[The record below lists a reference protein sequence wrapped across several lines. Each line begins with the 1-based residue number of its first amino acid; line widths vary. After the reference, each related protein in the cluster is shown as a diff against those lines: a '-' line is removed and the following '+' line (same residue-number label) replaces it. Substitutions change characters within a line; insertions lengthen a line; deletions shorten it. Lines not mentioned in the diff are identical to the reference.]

1 MDIRNILHSAHEER
15 KNNILKGFVSNES
28 PEEVLEKARNVGD
41 IHPNGK
47 WVWTQL
53 PSGKFDWRV
62 ITTTRLQVNDN
73 HKGLE
78 EKLSKQLNNTKV
90 KVKSVDYKGDYHKV
104 VADTEDGELIFQVDK
119 YGKILSHQSGS
130 SKKSDNVNVKQNS
143 EPKLTVINSI
153 KDLES
158 KVPGYLIMKERKE
171 YIDAKLHLE
180 DLEKEKITI
189 QNKGSYD
196 AAQKTLSEVA
206 VKYKEALNKKLQ
218 NNNKLTPPQKAIYD
232 RLKGGEK
239 VAMINTHRADGG
251 DLVWAKSTKEKTY
264 SEKENVG
271 YKAFWGLMRNIK
283 KDGHNGNSDASEFF
297 TKFPIKK

>member
-1 MDIRNILHSAHEER
+1 
-15 KNNILKGFVSNES
+15 
-28 PEEVLEKARNVGD
+28 
-41 IHPNGK
+41 
-47 WVWTQL
+47 
-53 PSGKFDWRV
+53 
-62 ITTTRLQVNDN
+62 
-73 HKGLE
+73 
-78 EKLSKQLNNTKV
+78 
-90 KVKSVDYKGDYHKV
+90 
-104 VADTEDGELIFQVDK
+104 
-119 YGKILSHQSGS
+119 
-130 SKKSDNVNVKQNS
+130 
-143 EPKLTVINSI
+143 
-153 KDLES
+153 
-158 KVPGYLIMKERKE
+158 MKERKE

-189 QNKGSYD
+189 QNKSSYD

-232 RLKGGEK
+232 RLKNGEK

-271 YKAFWGLMRNIK
+271 YKAFWGLMHNIK